1 MHRTDSAACAVGR
14 IVETEGAAAMHF
26 AIATENPLWPK
37 AYDGVWNALI
47 FTISICMLVALIDV
61 MRTATPLR
69 AMKWVALIVLVPV
82 LGPAI
87 WFVYGRRRFDK

>member
-1 MHRTDSAACAVGR
+1 VVPSRRAGAAGC
-14 IVETEGAAAMHF
+14 IVEIEGAAAMHV
-26 AIATENPLWPK
+26 AIATENPLWPA
-37 AYDGVWNALI
+37 AYDGVWNFLI
-47 FTISICMLVALIDV
+47 ATISISMLLALIDV

-69 AMKWVALIVLVPV
+69 AVEWVALIVLVPV